1 VRPSNVQRL
10 TMHQLMIVLATAAA
24 LLAGA
29 VGLDAAPSGFRL
41 AVAGQA
47 ATGGAG
53 DVPTVTP
60 FELQRLFDSYAL
72 LQAQEQLKIGDE
84 QYTKFLP
91 RFKALQD
98 VRRQALQQRTR
109 VLNDVRRLLAEVP
122 SDEGLI
128 KDRLKQLQDI
138 DGRGDE
144 EARKAYEAIDQ
155 VLDVRQQ
162 AQFRLF
168 EEQMERRKLE
178 LVTRARQAKR
188 ANTRPL
194 QRQPN
199 RLP

>member
-1 VRPSNVQRL
+1 VKLIMKQLL
-10 TMHQLMIVLATAAA
+10 TVMLTSAVFLGGATVTRAAA
-24 LLAGA
+24 AQRGA
-29 VGLDAAPSGFRL
+29 EAP
-41 AVAGQA
+41 
-47 ATGGAG
+47 
-53 DVPTVTP
+53 DEPTVTP

-109 VLNDVRRLLAEVP
+109 VLMEVRRLLAEAQV
-122 SDEGLI
+122 DEGQL
-128 KDRLKQLQDI
+128 KDRLRQLQDI
-138 DGRGDE
+138 ASRGE
-144 EARKAYEAIDQ
+144 TEARRAYEAIDQ

-178 LVTRARQAKR
+178 LVTRARQANR
-188 ANTRPL
+188 ANRPL

>member
-1 VRPSNVQRL
+1 VKPSNAQRL
-10 TMHQLMIVLATAAA
+10 TLRQLTIGLTTAAV

-29 VGLDAAPSGFRL
+29 VDLGAAASVFR
-41 AVAGQA
+41 VAAFGQA
-47 ATGGAG
+47 PAAGAA
-53 DVPTVTP
+53 DEPTVTP

-122 SDEGLI
+122 SDDGLI

-138 DGRGDE
+138 EGRGDA

-178 LVTRARQAKR
+178 LVTRARQANR
-188 ANTRPL
+188 ANARPL